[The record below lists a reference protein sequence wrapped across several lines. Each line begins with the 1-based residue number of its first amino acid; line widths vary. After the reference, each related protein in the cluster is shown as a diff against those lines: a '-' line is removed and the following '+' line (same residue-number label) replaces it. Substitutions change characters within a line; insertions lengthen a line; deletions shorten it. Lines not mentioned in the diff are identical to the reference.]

1 MPVMEWIGNNIGEIT
16 AIGVVS
22 LMSIIQ
28 VSKIEINPWTWVA
41 RKIGNAINHDIS
53 DQIKGVEERA
63 NERMDAFEHAI
74 EEMKEQQ
81 DEDRAATN
89 EYRAISSRV
98 RILRFNEELLRKQ
111 KHSKES
117 FDQALLD
124 ITDYEHYCNN
134 NPTFQN
140 ERAVLAIQNIERCY
154 QRCLEE
160 SDFL

>member
-1 MPVMEWIGNNIGEIT
+1 MEWLGHNIGELV
-16 AIGVVS
+16 AVGVIS

-41 RKIGNAINHDIS
+41 RKLGNAFNHDIS
-53 DQIKGVEERA
+53 EQIKNVEERA
-63 NERMDAFEHAI
+63 NGRMDEFEKAI
-74 EEMKEQQ
+74 EEIKKQQ
-81 DEDRAATN
+81 DKDRAATN

-124 ITDYEHYCNN
+124 ITDYRRYCDN
-134 NPTFQN
+134 NPAFQN

-154 QRCLEE
+154 QKCLEG